1 MPLSS
6 AMLLPPRESLPPNS
20 AALVFSIAILLFL
33 CVCALSPSTAQAQGF
48 GAAPVVVATAERR
61 ALAPVAWYPAKLIPR
76 RQAQVS
82 AEAAGRIEHI
92 VEVGSVVEAQDE
104 VARIDDTLA
113 AQQLIEDEA
122 EVASSQARLGYL
134 DAEVRRLE
142 RLLGQQIETRSRLD
156 AAIQDR
162 EVGRNE
168 LRAARARLDTTL
180 ERLARHRVRA
190 PFAGKVVERSARTGE
205 WAQNG
210 QAMVHLIDTDSLEV
224 QAYAPLAA
232 LELVSEND
240 DLPIKG
246 ASFEALAK
254 VRAIVPVAAEDRL
267 GIYEVRLAIELP
279 GLGIGQNVQVALP
292 TALAREVVA
301 IPRDALV
308 VRRNGTSVFR
318 IDDDNKAERVEVTTG
333 IADGDLIEVDGI
345 ANGDR
350 VVIRGSER
358 LRSGQSVEVIDDSD
372 KKEPPA

>member
-1 MPLSS
+1 M
-6 AMLLPPRESLPPNS
+6 
-20 AALVFSIAILLFL
+20 LFL